1 MFLFTS
7 SPPSPPPATIDTKSE
22 IREVFS
28 LFSFRGLAC
37 SCYCFVSG
45 KPNPDRLDM
54 TAHCLSRPRCQPTPC
69 FHLPHSRI
77 CLLVYY
83 LYSICCLHHQ
93 KMHCLSLRIRCLL
106 VVCRLGG
113 WVGGLW
119 CPTRYFSSRSETR
132 SRFTPGTSRSPSSA
146 GWKTWTGQ
154 PGDFE

>member
-1 MFLFTS
+1 MFLFTR

-37 SCYCFVSG
+37 SCCCFVPG

-77 CLLVYY
+77 CLFVYF
-83 LYSICCLHHQ
+83 YSICCLHHQ
-93 KMHCLSLRIRCLL
+93 DALLKSPNLVLSCGLP
-106 VVCRLGG
+106 GG